1 MKMNTIHIIITL
13 HNIKHIKYRK
23 RRIKRTHI
31 AINISKTKKKR
42 GVRERERERER
53 GVTNRR
59 NEAVF
64 RAAFLSRLPQTT
76 NDENNI
82 TQDFNS
88 FSYK

>member
-1 MKMNTIHIIITL
+1 MTMNTIHIINITQ

-53 GVTNRR
+53 EG
-59 NEAVF
+59 
-64 RAAFLSRLPQTT
+64 S
-76 NDENNI
+76 D
-82 TQDFNS
+82 
-88 FSYK
+88 

>member
-1 MKMNTIHIIITL
+1 MTMNTIHIINITQ

-53 GVTNRR
+53 VVTNRR

-64 RAAFLSRLPQTT
+64 RAAFLSFAA
-76 NDENNI
+76 NNERREQHH
-82 TQDFNS
+82 TRF
-88 FSYK
+88 

>member
-1 MKMNTIHIIITL
+1 MNTIHIINITQ

-42 GVRERERERER
+42 GVRERER

>member
-1 MKMNTIHIIITL
+1 MNTIHIINITQ

-42 GVRERERERER
+42 GVRERERER

-64 RAAFLSRLPQTT
+64 RAAFLSHLPQTT

>member
-1 MKMNTIHIIITL
+1 MTMNTIHIINITNN
-13 HNIKHIKYRK
+13 NIKHIKYRK

-42 GVRERERERER
+42 GVRERER

>member
-1 MKMNTIHIIITL
+1 MTMNTIHIINITQ

-23 RRIKRTHI
+23 RRIRRTHI
-31 AINISKTKKKR
+31 SINIRKTKKKR
-42 GVRERERERER
+42 GVRERERER

-82 TQDFNS
+82 TQDFN
-88 FSYK
+88 

>member
-1 MKMNTIHIIITL
+1 MTMNTIHIINITQ

-42 GVRERERERER
+42 GVREREREK

-76 NDENNI
+76 KDENNI

>member
-1 MKMNTIHIIITL
+1 MTMNTIHIINITQ

-42 GVRERERERER
+42 GVRERER

>member
-1 MKMNTIHIIITL
+1 MTMNTIHIINITQ

-42 GVRERERERER
+42 GVRERER

-64 RAAFLSRLPQTT
+64 RAAFLSFAA
-76 NDENNI
+76 NNERREQHH
-82 TQDFNS
+82 TRF
-88 FSYK
+88 

>member
-1 MKMNTIHIIITL
+1 
-13 HNIKHIKYRK
+13 
-23 RRIKRTHI
+23 
-31 AINISKTKKKR
+31 
-42 GVRERERERER
+42 
-53 GVTNRR
+53 VTNRR

-88 FSYK
+88 FSYKIQKKKNKKDTYSNQY

>member
-1 MKMNTIHIIITL
+1 MNTIHIINITNN
-13 HNIKHIKYRK
+13 NIKHIKYRK

-42 GVRERERERER
+42 GVRERER